1 MDSDIRKMTRKD
13 IDGVY
18 QVETA
23 CFRSP
28 WSRNSLQGELRNN
41 IAHYHVMEAD
51 GKIVGY
57 AGMWVIFEE
66 AHITNI
72 AVLEPYRGHGRATR
86 ILLSMMESAVLLG
99 ATCMTLE
106 VREHNLAA
114 QRLYAKL
121 GFVRKGFRPRYYTD
135 TGEGAIILWNLD
147 LKQTL
152 EQNGKEKKNHEPV

>member
-1 MDSDIRKMTRKD
+1 MDADIRPMTRRD
-13 IDGVY
+13 IEGVY
-18 QVETA
+18 QVEVA

-28 WSRNSLQGELRNN
+28 WSRNSLQGELRNEL
-41 IAHYHVMEAD
+41 AHYHVMEAD

-57 AGMWVIFEE
+57 AGMWVIYEE

-72 AVLEPYRGHGRATR
+72 AVLEPYRRQGRAER

-114 QRLYAKL
+114 QGLYAKL

-135 TGEGAIILWNLD
+135 TREGAIILWNLD
-147 LKQTL
+147 LKKTL
-152 EQNGKEKKNHEPV
+152 EQNGKERNEHEPV

>member
-1 MDSDIRKMTRKD
+1 MDSDIRVMTRKD
-13 IDGVY
+13 IDAVFRI
-18 QVETA
+18 ETE

-28 WSRNSLQGELRNN
+28 WSRNSLQGEMRNE

-72 AVLEPYRGHGRATR
+72 AVSEPYRRQGRAER
-86 ILLSMMESAVLLG
+86 ILVSMMESAVLLG

-106 VREHNLAA
+106 VRENNLAA
-114 QRLYAKL
+114 QHLYAKL
-121 GFVRKGFRPRYYTD
+121 GFIRKGFRPKYYTD

-147 LKQTL
+147 LKETI
-152 EQNGKEKKNHEPV
+152 EQYRKGKES